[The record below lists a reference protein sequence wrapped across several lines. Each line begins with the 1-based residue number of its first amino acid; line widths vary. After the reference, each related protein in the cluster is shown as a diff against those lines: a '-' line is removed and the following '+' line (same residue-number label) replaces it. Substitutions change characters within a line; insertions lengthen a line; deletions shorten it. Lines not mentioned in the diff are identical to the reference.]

1 MFNFL
6 FGNHL
11 LIWRAEMRWF
21 RTFSVVVLAL
31 CVFEVLSEFVFA
43 QDYIRL
49 GAYLP
54 MTGGVAAY
62 GEMEWKGIE
71 IAKSMEPEV
80 LGKKL
85 DVIREDTKSDQIEAS
100 NAVSLL
106 VEMKVAGLI
115 GEAISAD
122 TMAGNPIS
130 EKAQIPSVSPTAT
143 NPLVTQGKK
152 YAFRACFTDPFQG
165 EVAAKFALNN
175 LKSKTAAIIIDHSQD
190 YSVGLGAFFEKEF
203 DKLGGKIVSKTFI
216 QTGDQDFSAQLSSIQ
231 AGNPDLIY
239 APIYYTED
247 ALMAKQARDLGIMTP
262 IMTGDGAQADQL
274 IEIGG
279 KAVEGMYLTGHFHK
293 DAVNTERAKEFAA
306 LYKAKYKE
314 DVSAFVALGADAY
327 FLLVD
332 AMKRAGSIEGPKV
345 RDALA
350 DTKDFKG
357 VSGSMTMGPD
367 GNPLKG
373 MVINKVEN
381 GKFVYVT
388 TVTP

>member
-1 MFNFL
+1 MSRFKIFPVVAPVILAIALFN
-6 FGNHL
+6 
-11 LIWRAEMRWF
+11 
-21 RTFSVVVLAL
+21 
-31 CVFEVLSEFVFA
+31 LSVFA
-43 QDYIRL
+43 QTTIRL

-62 GEMEWKGIE
+62 GKMAWSGIQ

-85 DVIREDTKSDQIEAS
+85 DIILLDTKSDQIESS

-106 VEMKVAGLI
+106 VEMKIAGII
-115 GEAISAD
+115 GETISAN

-130 EKAQIPSVSPTAT
+130 EKAHIPSVSPTAT

-165 EVAAKFALNN
+165 EVAAKFVQKD
-175 LKSKTAAIIIDHSQD
+175 LKAKTAALIIDHAQD
-190 YSVGLGAFFEKEF
+190 YSVGLGNFFAKEF
-203 DKLGGKIVSKTFI
+203 EKLGGKIVSKTFI

-231 AGNPDLIY
+231 ASKPDLIY

-247 ALMAKQARDLGIMTP
+247 ALLAKQARDLGITTP
-262 IMTGDGAQADQL
+262 IMTGDGAQVDQL
-274 IEIGG
+274 IQIGG
-279 KAVEGMYLTGHFHK
+279 KAVEGMYFTGHFHK
-293 DAVNTERAKEFAA
+293 DAATTERAKEFTK
-306 LYKAKYKE
+306 LYEAQYKE
-314 DVSAFVALGADAY
+314 EVSAYSALGADAY

-332 AMKRAGSIEGPKV
+332 AIKRANSTDGPKV

-350 DTKDFKG
+350 NTKDFNG
-357 VSGSMTMGPD
+357 VSGSLTMGHD
-367 GNPLKG
+367 GNPIKSV
-373 MVINKVEN
+373 VINKVEN

-388 TVTP
+388 TVNP

>member
-1 MFNFL
+1 MRKFKIFSVAAFVLGAIVL
-6 FGNHL
+6 FG
-11 LIWRAEMRWF
+11 RP
-21 RTFSVVVLAL
+21 
-31 CVFEVLSEFVFA
+31 VFA
-43 QDYIRL
+43 QDNL
-49 GAYLP
+49 KFGVYLP

-62 GEMEWKGIE
+62 GKMEWAGIQ

-80 LGKKL
+80 LGKKIDL
-85 DVIREDTKSDQIEAS
+85 MLVDTKSEQIEAS

-106 VEMKVAGLI
+106 VESKVAGII
-115 GEAISAD
+115 GEAISANS
-122 TMAGNPIS
+122 MAGNPIS

-152 YAFRACFTDPFQG
+152 YAFRACFIDPFQG
-165 EVAAKFALNN
+165 EVAARFVQNN
-175 LKSKTAAIIIDHSQD
+175 LKAKTAALIIDHSQD
-190 YSVGLGAFFEKEF
+190 YSVGLGSFFEKEF
-203 DKLGGKIVSKTFI
+203 EKLGGKVISKTFI

-231 AGNPDLIY
+231 AGKPDVIY

-247 ALMAKQARDLGIMTP
+247 ALMAKQARDLGIGTP

-279 KAVEGMYLTGHFHK
+279 KAVEGMYFTGHFHK
-293 DAVNTERAKEFAA
+293 DAATTERAKVFTKLYEEQNKEEASGFA
-306 LYKAKYKE
+306 
-314 DVSAFVALGADAY
+314 ALGADAY

-332 AMKRAGSIEGPKV
+332 AIKRAGSTAGQKV

-350 DTKDFKG
+350 DEKDFKG
-357 VSGSMTMGPD
+357 VSGSLTMGAD
-367 GNPLKG
+367 GNPIKS

>member
-1 MFNFL
+1 MSRFKVFPVVAPVILAIAL
-6 FGNHL
+6 F
-11 LIWRAEMRWF
+11 
-21 RTFSVVVLAL
+21 S
-31 CVFEVLSEFVFA
+31 LSVFA
-43 QDYIRL
+43 QTTIRL

-62 GEMEWKGIE
+62 GKMAWSGIQ

-85 DVIREDTKSDQIEAS
+85 DIILLDTKSDQIESS

-106 VEMKVAGLI
+106 VEMKIAGII
-115 GEAISAD
+115 GETISAN

-130 EKAQIPSVSPTAT
+130 EKAHIPSVSPTAT

-165 EVAAKFALNN
+165 EVAAKFVQKD
-175 LKSKTAAIIIDHSQD
+175 LKAKTAALIIDHAQD
-190 YSVGLGAFFEKEF
+190 YSVGLGNFFAKEF
-203 DKLGGKIVSKTFI
+203 EKLGGKIISKTFI

-231 AGNPDLIY
+231 ASKPDLIY

-247 ALMAKQARDLGIMTP
+247 ALLAKQARDLGITTP
-262 IMTGDGAQADQL
+262 IMTGDGAQVDQL
-274 IEIGG
+274 IQIGG
-279 KAVEGMYLTGHFHK
+279 KAVEGMYFTGHFHK
-293 DAVNTERAKEFAA
+293 DAATTERAKEFTK
-306 LYKAKYKE
+306 LYEAQYKE
-314 DVSAFVALGADAY
+314 EVSAYSALGADSY

-332 AMKRAGSIEGPKV
+332 AIKRANSTDGPKV

-350 DTKDFKG
+350 NTKDFKG
-357 VSGSMTMGPD
+357 VSGSLTMGHD
-367 GNPLKG
+367 GNPIKSV
-373 MVINKVEN
+373 VINKVEN

-388 TVTP
+388 TVAP